1 MTVLPATATCTA
13 CALQKGVIEESGTH
27 KSLMEKGGL
36 YAAMWALQQEED
48 EINEMGMRSLG
59 IHPGDYADTVMVRRG
74 VIRHFA

>member
-1 MTVLPATATCTA
+1 
-13 CALQKGVIEESGTH
+13 
-27 KSLMEKGGL
+27 MEKGGL